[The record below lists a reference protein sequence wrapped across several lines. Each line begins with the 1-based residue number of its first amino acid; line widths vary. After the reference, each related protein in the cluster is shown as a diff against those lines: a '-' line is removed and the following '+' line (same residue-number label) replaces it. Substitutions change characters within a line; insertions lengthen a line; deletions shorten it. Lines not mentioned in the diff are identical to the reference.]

1 MGYSRKDPNNGGGWE
16 HGISRGTEERTS
28 ENSWDQLKKKWN
40 FQECTRKDH
49 VIGGWG
55 GGGWKVYP
63 QSPCLDFS
71 WNIPTLSILF
81 TILTIDDMQ
90 DDASDMLRIFLKY

>member
-1 MGYSRKDPNNGGGWE
+1 MGSIKKEVEFPGMYKKRACNGG
-16 HGISRGTEERTS
+16 
-28 ENSWDQLKKKWN
+28 
-40 FQECTRKDH
+40 
-49 VIGGWG
+49 VG

-63 QSPCLDFS
+63 QCPCLDFS

>member
-1 MGYSRKDPNNGGGWE
+1 MGSV
-16 HGISRGTEERTS
+16 
-28 ENSWDQLKKKWN
+28 KKEVEFPGMYKKRSCNW
-40 FQECTRKDH
+40 
-49 VIGGWG
+49 GMG